1 MCFFGTG
8 SSVLVGEIES
18 KPPQVS
24 KVTIVASETLRAGI
38 QYPYHASM
46 RVNQRL
52 TLTLKLTL
60 TLSLR
65 LKLTL
70 TLSLETET
78 DTNTVKSVSAHQYK
92 YCHAPASYSSMHPCI
107 VALIGQMV
115 IYVDNRFTLDDVG
128 LSGKIDSWCAWS
140 SSGFRVGAV

>member
-65 LKLTL
+65 LKLPR
-70 TLSLETET
+70 TLSLRL
-78 DTNTVKSVSAHQYK
+78 KLRPKH
-92 YCHAPASYSSMHPCI
+92 
-107 VALIGQMV
+107 
-115 IYVDNRFTLDDVG
+115 
-128 LSGKIDSWCAWS
+128 
-140 SSGFRVGAV
+140 RVGGLAVFSCEECQRAPVQVLPCARVV

>member
-60 TLSLR
+60 TLIPKPIAGGVLR
-65 LKLTL
+65 
-70 TLSLETET
+70 LSLESTCLLMPSFFLPLL
-78 DTNTVKSVSAHQYK
+78 DGRAALRVSALQ
-92 YCHAPASYSSMHPCI
+92 SRVCI
-107 VALIGQMV
+107 
-115 IYVDNRFTLDDVG
+115 
-128 LSGKIDSWCAWS
+128 
-140 SSGFRVGAV
+140 